1 MNHSKFRQSGVQR
14 RRSKR
19 FGAVAVEFAVVAPML
34 LAITLGL
41 VELSRVFDIQNTME
55 TAAREGARFASMDR
69 TGMLEEGASANDK
82 MIQDVENFLS
92 SSGIP
97 LSDDVQVTVSPYGNP
112 DQPFDLDDPANDLEL
127 FQVQIKVPFSDVSL
141 LPMSEAND
149 YILSATVVFRNGR
162 ATLSQ

>member
-14 RRSKR
+14 RRPKR

-112 DQPFDLDDPANDLEL
+112 DQPFDLDDSANDLEL